1 MGSFFIITLL
11 YNLGEYITMKI
22 VLAIVAA
29 FFLALPAYAVDVQMG
44 FNGNLVFE
52 PNELTVSAGDT
63 VHFVN
68 NMLPPHNVIVEGR
81 PDLAHESLAMLPGEE
96 FDITFNDVGDYTYWC
111 APHKGAGMIG
121 TIHVN

>member
-1 MGSFFIITLL
+1 ML